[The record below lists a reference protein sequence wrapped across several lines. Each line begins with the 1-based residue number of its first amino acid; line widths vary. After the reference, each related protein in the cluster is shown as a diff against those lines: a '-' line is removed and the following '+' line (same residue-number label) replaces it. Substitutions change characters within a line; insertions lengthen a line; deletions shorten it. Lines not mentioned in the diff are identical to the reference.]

1 MIEDHGSIPD
11 PDRGMAAWRHGGMA
25 GELRRGRRRAERL
38 AAYQDSACRGLE
50 RFLDDWPKGAQ
61 GTSLVAFC
69 APNAPVNVK
78 NLGLDSSVTSYR
90 GG

>member
-1 MIEDHGSIPD
+1 
-11 PDRGMAAWRHGGMA
+11 MAAWRHGGMA